1 MPSLSVRAFPKWE
14 VNLGSLSLI
23 IQEGSPNHWYTWSRY
38 SHAMPGPV
46 IVSEHGRNIA
56 ACKHRSFFRIY
67 LVEGCLLSMG
77 EDLILLA
84 VCTPFDVVH
93 YPLMHTCPFAYF
105 SGFSDG
111 FILSWVSYSRV
122 VVN

>member
-1 MPSLSVRAFPKWE
+1 MVYDGEDCIVAFLLRE
-14 VNLGSLSLI
+14 AHDEIHCNLLEWG
-23 IQEGSPNHWYTWSRY
+23 G
-38 SHAMPGPV
+38 
-46 IVSEHGRNIA
+46 
-56 ACKHRSFFRIY
+56 SFFCIY
-67 LVEGCLLSMG
+67 LVEGCLLLMG